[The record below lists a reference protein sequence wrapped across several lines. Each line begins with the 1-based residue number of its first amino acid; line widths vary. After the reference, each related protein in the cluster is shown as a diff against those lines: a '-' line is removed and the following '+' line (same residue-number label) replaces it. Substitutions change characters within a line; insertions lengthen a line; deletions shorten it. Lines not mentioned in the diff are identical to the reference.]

1 MSNGQP
7 TDPQQPE
14 SSQDEDAI
22 AFAQGIFDL
31 ARNGGA
37 TLLAPLLEA
46 GVPVNMQTSDGETL
60 LLLAT
65 RNGHPETVR
74 LLLAQGARP
83 DQPDSHLRTPLMEAA
98 MANRTDLL
106 DLLLAAGADPGLTDG
121 DGHTA
126 LDLARKHQAGDTV
139 RHLGQIP

>member
-1 MSNGQP
+1 MSNGTP

-14 SSQDEDAI
+14 STQDEDAI

-60 LLLAT
+60 LILAT
-65 RNGHPETVR
+65 RHGHPETVR

-83 DQPDSHLRTPLMEAA
+83 DQADHQQITPLMEAA
-98 MANRTDLL
+98 ITNRTDLL
-106 DLLLAAGADPGLTDG
+106 DLLLAAGADPGLTDV

-126 LDLARKHQAGDTV
+126 LDLARKHQASDTL
-139 RHLGQIP
+139 RQLQQSR

>member
-1 MSNGQP
+1 MNTDNP
-7 TDPQQPE
+7 NDPQQPE
-14 SSQDEDAI
+14 NAQDEDAI
-22 AFAQGIFDL
+22 AFAEGIFDL

-46 GVPVNMQTSDGETL
+46 GVPVNMHTSNGETL
-60 LLLAT
+60 LILAT

-83 DQPDSHLRTPLMEAA
+83 DQPDSRQRTPLMEAA

-106 DLLLAAGADPGLTDG
+106 DSLLAAGADPGLTDG

-126 LDLARKHQAGDTV
+126 LDLARKNLAADTTY
-139 RHLGQIP
+139 RLEQRN

>member
-1 MSNGQP
+1 MSNGKP

-14 SSQDEDAI
+14 STQDEDAI

-60 LLLAT
+60 LILAT
-65 RNGHPETVR
+65 RHGHPETVR
-74 LLLAQGARP
+74 LLLAQGARA
-83 DQPDSHLRTPLMEAA
+83 DQPDSHQRTPLMEAA

-106 DLLLAAGADPGLTDG
+106 DSLLTAGADPALTDS

-126 LDLARKHQAGDTV
+126 LDLARKHQAGDTLH
-139 RHLGQIP
+139 HLEQIR

>member
-1 MSNGQP
+1 MSQGKP
-7 TDPQQPE
+7 AAPQQPG
-14 SSQDEDAI
+14 SSKDEDAI

-46 GVPVNMQTSDGETL
+46 GVPVDMCTSEGDTL

-74 LLLAQGARP
+74 LLLARGAAP
-83 DQPDSHLRTPLMEAA
+83 DRQDGQNRTSLMLAA
-98 MANRTDLL
+98 EANRTDVL
-106 DLLLAAGADPGLTDG
+106 DLLLAAGADAALTDQE
-121 DGHTA
+121 GHTA
-126 LDLARKHQAGDTV
+126 LDLARTHRADATARRLEQ
-139 RHLGQIP
+139 LG